1 MNIADVTP
9 IVPKNYGWLEYKL
22 SDKEM
27 DYVWRCI
34 DKKKGDAKHRLAG
47 NISGSCTLVDR
58 LDWFYKNVI
67 QNLTSLYAEA
77 FGNLGTSVP
86 VSQTHPYY
94 MNTWWVNYQKKNE
107 FNPVHNPTGVYSFVI
122 WMKIPTD
129 YEEQKKNSIALTSN
143 SFTISNFE
151 LYYSNIF
158 REPTSHIYRMKPA
171 VEGTMLFFPSKMR
184 HSVYPFYNCDDERIS
199 VSGNVMLDS
208 SKLME

>member
-34 DKKKGDAKHRLAG
+34 DKKKGDAKHHLAG
-47 NISGSCTLVDR
+47 NISGSYTLVDR

-77 FGNLGTSVP
+77 FDNLGTTVP
-86 VSQTHPYY
+86 VSQYHPYY
-94 MNTWWVNYQKKNE
+94 MNTWWVNYQNQTE
-107 FNPVHNPTGVYSFVI
+107 FNPAHKHTGVYSFVI
-122 WMKIPTD
+122 WMKIPTY

-143 SFTISNFE
+143 SATISNFE
-151 LYYSNIF
+151 MYYSNTLGETNF
-158 REPTSHIYRMKPA
+158 HIYRMNPA

-184 HSVYPFYNCDDERIS
+184 HTVYPFYNCDDERIS

>member
-47 NISGSCTLVDR
+47 NISGSRTLVDR

-107 FNPVHNPTGVYSFVI
+107 FNPVHNHTGVYSFVI

-158 REPTSHIYRMKPA
+158 GEPTSHIYRMKPA

>member
-107 FNPVHNPTGVYSFVI
+107 FNPVHNHTGVYSFVI

-158 REPTSHIYRMKPA
+158 GEPTSHIYGMKPA